1 MFTDHCYQCPSG
13 DSLHSCARFRAKIN
27 YHDLAI
33 EYCEAKMSFK
43 LCFVLPQICLPIL
56 PSRCGRMPR
65 LYCLVFDES

>member
-33 EYCEAKMSFK
+33 KYSEAKK
-43 LCFVLPQICLPIL
+43 CHLNYALCSHRFAYQYCPLAAVGCLDFI
-56 PSRCGRMPR
+56 
-65 LYCLVFDES
+65 V